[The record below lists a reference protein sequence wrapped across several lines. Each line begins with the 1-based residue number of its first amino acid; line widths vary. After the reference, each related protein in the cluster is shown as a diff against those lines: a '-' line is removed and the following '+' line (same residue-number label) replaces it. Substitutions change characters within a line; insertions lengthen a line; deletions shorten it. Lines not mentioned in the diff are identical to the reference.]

1 MKEKWRQMSKRRRK
15 KRHEEDLGESWL
27 LPYADLMTLLLA
39 LFIVLFAASSV
50 DAQKFQQISKV
61 FSGIFVGGDGPV
73 EFEKPLEVE
82 EQIDET
88 EDDSQN
94 DPIEQFTDELA
105 DLKILEALKKKV
117 DNYIQEKKYEDKFS
131 TSLTSEG
138 LLITI
143 NDSVLFQSGSADVRK
158 DDKKTAKELAAL
170 LEMELP
176 RSVII
181 SGHTDNVPIKNS
193 EFQSNWE
200 LSVMRAVNFMKVLL
214 EDEKLDPRLFSAKG
228 FGEFQPIADNKTAK
242 GREANRRVEV
252 LIEPYIP
259 DEEK

>member
-1 MKEKWRQMSKRRRK
+1 MSKRRRK

>member
-1 MKEKWRQMSKRRRK
+1 
-15 KRHEEDLGESWL
+15 
-27 LPYADLMTLLLA
+27 MTLLLA

>member
-1 MKEKWRQMSKRRRK
+1 MSRRRRK
-15 KRHEEDLGESWL
+15 KEHEEELGESWL

-50 DAQKFQQISKV
+50 DAQKFQQLSRV

-73 EFEKPLEVE
+73 EFEEPLEIVE
-82 EQIDET
+82 QVDGTDEI
-88 EDDSQN
+88 EN
-94 DPIEQFTDELA
+94 DPMEQFTDELA

-117 DNYIQEKKYEDKFS
+117 DNYIQEKNYQDKFS

-143 NDSVLFQSGSADVRK
+143 NDSVLFKSGSAEVREG
-158 DDKKTAKELAAL
+158 DKKTAKELATL

-214 EDEKLDPRLFSAKG
+214 EDGKLDQRLFSAKG
-228 FGEFQPIADNKTAK
+228 FGEFQPIADNNTAK

-252 LIEPYIP
+252 LIEPYIE
-259 DEEK
+259 DKNK

>member
-1 MKEKWRQMSKRRRK
+1 MSKRRRK
-15 KRHEEDLGESWL
+15 KRTEEELGESWL

-82 EQIDET
+82 EQVDET
-88 EDDSQN
+88 DDGKN
-94 DPIEQFTDELA
+94 DPAEQFTDELA

-117 DNYIQEKKYEDKFS
+117 DNYIQEKNYEDKFS

-138 LLITI
+138 LLIRI
-143 NDSVLFQSGSADVRK
+143 NDSVLFKSGSADVRES
-158 DDKKTAKELAAL
+158 DKKTANELAAL

-228 FGEFQPIADNKTAK
+228 FGEFQPIADNNTAK

-252 LIEPYIP
+252 LIEPYTP
-259 DEEK
+259 DEDK

>member
-1 MKEKWRQMSKRRRK
+1 MPKRKRK
-15 KRHEEDLGESWL
+15 KRHEEELGESWL

-73 EFEKPLEVE
+73 EFEKPLEIE

-94 DPIEQFTDELA
+94 DPKEQFTDELA

-143 NDSVLFQSGSADVRK
+143 NDSVLFQSGSAEVRK
-158 DDKKTAKELAAL
+158 NDKKTAKELAAL

>member
-1 MKEKWRQMSKRRRK
+1 MSKRRRK
-15 KRHEEDLGESWL
+15 KRSEEELGESWL

-61 FSGIFVGGDGPV
+61 FSGIFVGGNGPV
-73 EFEKPLEVE
+73 EFEKPLEIE
-82 EQIDET
+82 EQVDET
-88 EDDSQN
+88 N
-94 DPIEQFTDELA
+94 DIENEPMEQFTEELA
-105 DLKILEALKKKV
+105 DLKILEALKEKV
-117 DNYIQEKKYEDKFS
+117 DNYIQEKKYQDKFS

-143 NDSVLFQSGSADVRK
+143 NDSVLFKSGSAEVEEN
-158 DDKKTAKELAAL
+158 DKKTAKELAAL

-181 SGHTDNVPIKNS
+181 SGHTDNIPIKNS

-228 FGEFQPIADNKTAK
+228 FGEFQPIDDNRTAK

-259 DEEK
+259 EEKK

>member
-1 MKEKWRQMSKRRRK
+1 MSKRRRK
-15 KRHEEDLGESWL
+15 KRNEEELGESWL

-39 LFIVLFAASSV
+39 LFIVLFASSSV
-50 DAQKFQQISKV
+50 DAQKFQQLSKV
-61 FSGIFVGGDGPV
+61 FSGIFIGGNGPV
-73 EFEKPLEVE
+73 EFQNPLEIE
-82 EQIDET
+82 GEIEDTDEI
-88 EDDSQN
+88 ES
-94 DPIEQFTDELA
+94 DPMEQFTEELA
-105 DLKILEALKKKV
+105 DLKVLEALQKKV
-117 DNYIQEKKYEDKFS
+117 DNYIQQKNYQDKFS
-131 TSLTSEG
+131 TSLTTEG

-143 NDSVLFQSGSADVRK
+143 NDSVLFKSGSAEVREG
-158 DDKKTAKELAAL
+158 DKETAKELAAL

-228 FGEFQPIADNKTAK
+228 FGEFQPVANNNTAK

-252 LIEPYIP
+252 LIEPYTQEK
-259 DEEK
+259 DE

>member
-1 MKEKWRQMSKRRRK
+1 MSKRKRK
-15 KRHEEDLGESWL
+15 KRHEDELGESWL

-73 EFEKPLEVE
+73 EFEKPLEIE

-88 EDDSQN
+88 KDDPKS
-94 DPIEQFTDELA
+94 DPMEQFADEIA
-105 DLKILEALKKKV
+105 DLKILEALKEKV

-143 NDSVLFQSGSADVRK
+143 NDSVLFKSGSADVRES
-158 DDKKTAKELAAL
+158 DKKTAKELAAL

>member
-1 MKEKWRQMSKRRRK
+1 M
-15 KRHEEDLGESWL
+15 
-27 LPYADLMTLLLA
+27 
-39 LFIVLFAASSV
+39 
-50 DAQKFQQISKV
+50 
-61 FSGIFVGGDGPV
+61 
-73 EFEKPLEVE
+73 EVE

-105 DLKILEALKKKV
+105 VLKILEALKKKV

-228 FGEFQPIADNKTAK
+228 FGEFQPMQIIKLQKAGKLTGAWK
-242 GREANRRVEV
+242 
-252 LIEPYIP
+252 Y
-259 DEEK
+259 

>member
-1 MKEKWRQMSKRRRK
+1 MSKRRRK
-15 KRHEEDLGESWL
+15 KRTEEELGESWL

-88 EDDSQN
+88 DDGKN
-94 DPIEQFTDELA
+94 DPTEQFTDELA

-117 DNYIQEKKYEDKFS
+117 DNYIQEKNYEDKFS

-138 LLITI
+138 LLIRI
-143 NDSVLFQSGSADVRK
+143 NDSVLFKSGSADVRES
-158 DDKKTAKELAAL
+158 DKKTANELAAL

-228 FGEFQPIADNKTAK
+228 FGEFQPIADNNTAK

-252 LIEPYIP
+252 LIEPYTP
-259 DEEK
+259 DEDK

>member
-1 MKEKWRQMSKRRRK
+1 MSKRRRK

-73 EFEKPLEVE
+73 EFEKPLEIE
-82 EQIDET
+82 EQIDEA

-94 DPIEQFTDELA
+94 DPKEQLADELA

-117 DNYIQEKKYEDKFS
+117 DNYIQEKKFEDKFS

-158 DDKKTAKELAAL
+158 GDKKTAKELAAL

>member
-1 MKEKWRQMSKRRRK
+1 MSKRKRK
-15 KRHEEDLGESWL
+15 KRHEDELGESWL

-73 EFEKPLEVE
+73 EFEKPLEIE

-88 EDDSQN
+88 EDDPKS
-94 DPIEQFTDELA
+94 DPMEQFADEIA
-105 DLKILEALKKKV
+105 DLKILEALKEKV
-117 DNYIQEKKYEDKFS
+117 DNYIQEKEYEDKFS

-143 NDSVLFQSGSADVRK
+143 NDSVLFKSGSADVRES
-158 DDKKTAKELAAL
+158 DKKTAKELAAL